1 MSYGYTLRLRD
12 ANLEADQTLLG
23 VRLGKLCI
31 ENGISVV
38 ATSKQFGVTRA
49 TIYNWFSG
57 KTEPCKVL
65 HADVQRFIETQ
76 SQRLTA

>member
-12 ANLEADQTLLG
+12 ANLKADQNLLG
-23 VRLGKLCI
+23 VRLGRLCI
-31 ENGISVV
+31 DKGISVV
-38 ATSKQFGVTRA
+38 STSKQFNVTRA

-65 HADVQRFIETQ
+65 QEDVERFIETQ
-76 SQRLTA
+76 SNYVTA

>member
-12 ANLEADQTLLG
+12 ANLEADQNLLG

-31 ENGISVV
+31 ANGISVIAV
-38 ATSKQFGVTRA
+38 SKEFGVTRA

-57 KTEPCKVL
+57 KTEPYKLLKEDVERYI
-65 HADVQRFIETQ
+65 ADRSELIT
-76 SQRLTA
+76 T